1 MSGQIT
7 ASTFVLEQPRCA
19 FDDATAIGTTTS
31 IWLVVAEAAASVSFT
46 NSVQPG
52 LPQWA
57 FQNFPTNTS
66 AYLTLN
72 ATILSYPCSKN
83 TSEITVLRVGSET
96 SCAKNT
102 AVPTCNGPLP
112 GPGPY
117 KVKFLALN
125 GTEPVAESR
134 WSEPIT
140 LRTAQQPP
148 SSPGAGGKRS
158 AEMIAIT
165 SILSILLAVLLAGL
179 VATLA
184 FSG

>member
-1 MSGQIT
+1 M
-7 ASTFVLEQPRCA
+7 VL
-19 FDDATAIGTTTS
+19 GTRGGGPS
-31 IWLVVAEAAASVSFT
+31 VSPPSPPSLVPAASVSFT

-72 ATILSYPCSKN
+72 ATILYYPCSQN

-117 KVKFLALN
+117 K
-125 GTEPVAESR
+125 
-134 WSEPIT
+134 
-140 LRTAQQPP
+140 
-148 SSPGAGGKRS
+148 
-158 AEMIAIT
+158 
-165 SILSILLAVLLAGL
+165 
-179 VATLA
+179 
-184 FSG
+184 

>member
-1 MSGQIT
+1 MSGQTT
-7 ASTFVLEQPRCA
+7 ASTFVLEQPRCV
-19 FDDATAIGTTTS
+19 FDNATAIGTATS
-31 IWLVVAEAAASVSFT
+31 IWLVVAKAAGRCGGGDTGGGPSVSPPSPPSLVPAASVSFT

-72 ATILSYPCSKN
+72 ATILYYPCSQN

-117 KVKFLALN
+117 K
-125 GTEPVAESR
+125 
-134 WSEPIT
+134 
-140 LRTAQQPP
+140 
-148 SSPGAGGKRS
+148 
-158 AEMIAIT
+158 
-165 SILSILLAVLLAGL
+165 
-179 VATLA
+179 
-184 FSG
+184 

>member
-1 MSGQIT
+1 M
-7 ASTFVLEQPRCA
+7 
-19 FDDATAIGTTTS
+19 
-31 IWLVVAEAAASVSFT
+31 SFT

-72 ATILSYPCSKN
+72 ATILYYPCSQN

-117 KVKFLALN
+117 K
-125 GTEPVAESR
+125 
-134 WSEPIT
+134 
-140 LRTAQQPP
+140 
-148 SSPGAGGKRS
+148 
-158 AEMIAIT
+158 
-165 SILSILLAVLLAGL
+165 
-179 VATLA
+179 
-184 FSG
+184 